1 MTAGRT
7 FPRWTWSCAAVL
19 VLLQLGGTVHLAAAP
34 HGVCWEH
41 GVVVD
46 VDSAPPA
53 QLDTVAAPARTGVER
68 APVLVVRS
76 DAHPHCPALW
86 VLRAARV
93 ELGAPAAPVG
103 GAIEDACIAAPEPVA
118 APVGWALRRA
128 PKQSPPV

>member
-7 FPRWTWSCAAVL
+7 FPRWMWPCAAVL

-46 VDSAPPA
+46 VDSASPA
-53 QLDTVAAPARTGVER
+53 QLDTAAPARTGLER
-68 APVLVVRS
+68 APAPVVRS

-86 VLRAARV
+86 VLRAARAEV
-93 ELGAPAAPVG
+93 AAAAAPVA
-103 GAIEDACIAAPEPVA
+103 GAIEHACIAAPEPVA
-118 APVGWALRRA
+118 APGRWALRRA

>member
-1 MTAGRT
+1 M
-7 FPRWTWSCAAVL
+7 
-19 VLLQLGGTVHLAAAP
+19 LLQLGGTVHLAAAP

-53 QLDTVAAPARTGVER
+53 ELDTAAAPARTGVER
-68 APVLVVRS
+68 APVPVVRS

-86 VLRAARV
+86 VLRAARAEV
-93 ELGAPAAPVG
+93 RVSATPVA
-103 GAIEDACIAAPEPVA
+103 GAIEHASIRGPEPVA
-118 APVGWALRRA
+118 APAGWALRRA